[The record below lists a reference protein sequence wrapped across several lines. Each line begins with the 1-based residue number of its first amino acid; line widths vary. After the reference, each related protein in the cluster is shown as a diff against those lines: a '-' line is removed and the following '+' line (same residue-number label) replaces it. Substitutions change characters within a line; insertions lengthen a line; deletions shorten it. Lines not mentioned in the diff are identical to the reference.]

1 MECTVNW
8 GGPGGMA
15 FTAQTGTGHTIVMD
29 GAASAGGHDT
39 GARPMELLLAGAA
52 GCSGFDVVQI
62 LTRGRHAITG
72 CHVHVD
78 GTRAETDPKVYTKIH
93 LHYTLTGDALPAGA
107 VERAIALSKEKY
119 CSATIM
125 LAKTA
130 EVTTSYA
137 IESAT
142 R

>member
-15 FTAQTGTGHTIVMD
+15 FTADTGSGHRIVMD
-29 GAASAGGHDT
+29 GAPSAGGHNS

-62 LTRGRHAITG
+62 LTRGRHAISG
-72 CHVHVD
+72 CRVHVE
-78 GTRAETDPKVYTKIH
+78 GTRADTDPKVYTKIH
-93 LHYTLTGDALPAGA
+93 LHYTVSGENLPPAA

-125 LAKTA
+125 LARTA
-130 EVTTSYA
+130 EVTSSYEIA
-137 IESAT
+137 SAT

>member
-1 MECTVNW
+1 MECTVQW

-15 FTAQTGTGHTIVMD
+15 FTAQTGSGHTLAMD
-29 GAASAGGHDT
+29 GAPSAGGHNT

-52 GCSGFDVVQI
+52 GCTGFDVVQI

-72 CHVHVD
+72 CQVHVD
-78 GTRAETDPKVYTKIH
+78 GKRAETDPKVYTAIH
-93 LHYTLTGDALPAGA
+93 MHYTLTGSALPPAA

-130 EVTTSYA
+130 TVTSSYEI
-137 IESAT
+137 IEES